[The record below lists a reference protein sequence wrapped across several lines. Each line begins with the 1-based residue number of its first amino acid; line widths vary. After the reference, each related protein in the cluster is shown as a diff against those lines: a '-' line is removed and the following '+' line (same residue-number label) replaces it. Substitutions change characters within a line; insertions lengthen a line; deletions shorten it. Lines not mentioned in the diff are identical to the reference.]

1 VKSVSHFDNFIKW
14 TILIVNTVAAHFNI
28 SHFINRYDVKIHFAE
43 PNNIF
48 KVVKYSRGFLV
59 HNKL

>member
-1 VKSVSHFDNFIKW
+1 
-14 TILIVNTVAAHFNI
+14 
-28 SHFINRYDVKIHFAE
+28 VKIHFAE

-48 KVVKYSRGFLV
+48 KVVKYSRSFLV